1 MLTNIFL
8 NFQTIVLRIPENPC
22 FGHCNTNII
31 FVVIYYDKHHTQFIH
46 IAFAM
51 DKKTFNKKF
60 GNLLKGERER
70 LAISQSE
77 LARICLKDRQ
87 YIHRLENGTITP
99 TFFTVY
105 FICKE
110 LNIEV
115 SSLVPAEG

>member
-1 MLTNIFL
+1 
-8 NFQTIVLRIPENPC
+8 
-22 FGHCNTNII
+22 
-31 FVVIYYDKHHTQFIH
+31 
-46 IAFAM
+46 M
-51 DKKTFNKKF
+51 DKSTFNKKF

-70 LAISQSE
+70 LSISQSE

-110 LNIEV
+110 LNIDV
-115 SSLVPAEG
+115 STLFPAES